1 MAEYITSR
9 QLVGKKVIAQA
20 DGKTIG
26 KARRVVYHPTERRC
40 VGIIVKRPDVALMFH
55 RKDLFAAF
63 DCLRLED
70 GAITLLDVPGN
81 ADSDACARLNLD
93 WENCVIWAGMPAL
106 TESGETVG
114 HVGKVTLDARTG
126 DVVSV
131 ELDEGSA
138 SDAILG
144 KRVIDASM
152 IRGFKRGMG
161 EAVVTPDG
169 DWETDEE
176 VVYGAVLV
184 SDAVLDL
191 ESQGGWAAQAGQ
203 ATAVVR
209 GKTRVVV
216 SAAKE
221 KAGQATASARPKVDA
236 ALSDAKEMVGQA
248 TASARPKVDDA
259 LATARPKAQAAAK
272 TAGEALNKGAIATA
286 RQISKSKGMFK
297 AFKEEYDK
305 ARHEE

>member
-1 MAEYITSR
+1 MADVISSR
-9 QLVGKKVIAQA
+9 QLVGKKVVAAA

-26 KARRVVYHPTERRC
+26 KSRRVVYHPTERRC
-40 VGIIVKRPDVALMFH
+40 VGIVVKRPDVALMFH

-70 GAITLLDVPGN
+70 GAITLLDVP
-81 ADSDACARLNLD
+81 AATDSEACERLGLD
-93 WENCVIWAGMPAL
+93 WDNCVIWAGMPAM
-106 TESGETVG
+106 TESGEPCG
-114 HVGKVTLDARTG
+114 HVGKVSLDAKTG
-126 DVVSV
+126 DVISV

-152 IRGFKRGMG
+152 IRGFKRGLG
-161 EAVVTPDG
+161 EAVVTPEG

-176 VVYGAVLV
+176 IVYGAILV
-184 SDAVLDL
+184 SDDVLDL

-209 GKTRVVV
+209 GKTRIVV

-221 KAGQATASARPKVDA
+221 KAGQATAAAKPKVDA
-236 ALSDAKEMVGQA
+236 ALSGVKEKAGQA
-248 TASARPKVDDA
+248 TADAKPKVDEVLESA
-259 LATARPKAQAAAK
+259 KPKAQAAAK
-272 TAGEALNKGAIATA
+272 TAGEALNKGAYAA
-286 RQISKSKGMFK
+286 GRQIAKSKGMFK
-297 AFKEEYDK
+297 AFKEEYEK
-305 ARHEE
+305 ARHDE